1 MSSQPPTMADATGS
15 LHRGIPDEIVVWEI
29 LVRLPPKALLRCRAV
44 CPAWRRATSTRD
56 FLLAHHARQ
65 PTLPILYGY
74 EYGGGKSWQNIITF
88 DHQAAAAVALP
99 TLPLADGYSSVGDDG
114 RSVEITPFG
123 HMAGLAAADQLQPV
137 TRLSSRGSYMHPE
150 ACYDGLL
157 IHAYGNR
164 QFSICNPATR
174 QFAPLKQLYGFK
186 LLGMYLHSPTG
197 EYRLLLRKFG
207 DLAPD
212 HQDGS
217 YVFTLGAGQPPRHIG
232 YPEAEEVICT
242 SSVVFGGNLH
252 WHIEQNLSDSAG
264 NLIMVFDTTAEVFWQ
279 MQAPAVPGYAD
290 LFEMGD
296 MLGMASFN
304 SAKTIIDI
312 WVMQDY
318 ASEVWAFKCRIEL
331 PVEELRMQCV
341 NYHHIGE
348 VVVMPGDGELL
359 VLVETEDW
367 LHHVDIHGKLVASFH
382 RSGLGPTQLRV
393 KQTLV
398 PHTFFPTLEGY
409 VVNGSPFI

>member
-1 MSSQPPTMADATGS
+1 MSSQPPTMAEAAGS
-15 LHRGIPDEIVVWEI
+15 VPAPLHRGIPEEIVVWEI

-65 PTLPILYGY
+65 PTLPLLYGY

-88 DHQAAAAVALP
+88 DHRAAPLP
-99 TLPLADGYSSVGDDG
+99 TLPLVDDH
-114 RSVEITPFG
+114 R
-123 HMAGLAAADQLQPV
+123 AWLAAADQLQPV

-174 QFAPLKQLYGFK
+174 QFAPLTQLYGFK

-217 YVFTLGAGQPPRHIG
+217 YVFALGAGQPPRHIG
-232 YPEAEEVICT
+232 YSEAEEVICT
-242 SSVVFGGNLH
+242 SSVMFRGNLH
-252 WHIEQNLSDSAG
+252 WHIEQNLGDSAS

-279 MQAPAVPGYAD
+279 MQAPTVTGYAD

-304 SAKTIIDI
+304 SAKTVISI

-318 ASEVWAFKCRIEL
+318 VSEVWAFKCRIEL

-348 VVVMPGDGELL
+348 VVVMPRDGELL
-359 VLVETEDW
+359 VLLETEDW
-367 LHHVDIHGKLVASFH
+367 LHHVDINGKLVASFH
-382 RSGLGPTQLRV
+382 RSGLGFTQLRL

-398 PHTFFPTLEGY
+398 PHTFFPTLDGY